1 MDNHKDVGVVKFLA
15 FSLVL
20 LLSACGGGGGG
31 GSASLPATTVSL
43 AASPIEVLITNTTTL
58 TWSTT
63 NATSCSASGAW
74 SGTKTT
80 SGSETVTIAEAGNNN
95 FTLSCSGA
103 GQSGS
108 ASLTVEGYRN
118 VEGAV
123 VDGYIS
129 GASVFI
135 DKDNDWIADSSE
147 YSGTSDDAGKFT
159 IRYTSGDLVSSGGT
173 DLDSQILLDE
183 FLMIHKLTGY
193 SDFKVIT
200 PVTSVA
206 AFLTSPSAVN
216 ESIGINSSID
226 IATFDPVANKG
237 DGGIN
242 DYLYEKGNQLTVLAY
257 SLQNITNDLNI
268 TTETTQDYFKAIAE
282 EIEKEY
288 TETSVKVDI
297 ETEVFVSRALDNVI
311 TAKVLTMTDEAKAN
325 VSSALSGVMSIIEV
339 KSSSDLISALANF
352 TLATL
357 QVDIK
362 SIANGTA
369 SAETIGSYKADI
381 INYIATDQSIDA
393 NSITPN
399 VIVVSDSANTLE
411 DTSVEISV
419 LPNDTFV
426 ANAPFSLVANNGSNG
441 TVTLTN
447 DLVTYTPTADY
458 NGTDSFSYTITQGDK
473 TATAEVTLTIE
484 PVNDEPTMDASS
496 SVQVAENQIAVSTI
510 AVSDV
515 DTEDTLALTLE
526 GTDADSFE
534 LSDQGVL
541 TFKVAPDYETKS
553 SYSITLSLTDG
564 TVTVTKDVSVDI
576 NDVNEPPI
584 FSSSST
590 FSAAE
595 NQTAIGS
602 VSVSDPENATLNY
615 SLSGADAGSLAI
627 SSTGVIS
634 FGSAPNY
641 ESRNT
646 YAATVSVSDG
656 VNTTAQDVSVDVT
669 DVNDAPIAI
678 GANYYMNL
686 KPQPQTSGSITL
698 AGSDEDGDTLTYT
711 ILSTGSYGAAT
722 LSGADVAYQT
732 STSTQSSESESFT
745 FKVNDGTVD
754 SSSATVSI
762 DLRTDPLYQYQWH
775 LNNTGQTNFA
785 TNGGTVGA
793 DLNVDTVIASG
804 ITGSGVTVAVLDSG
818 LELAHEDLSDN
829 VVNGSWDFANS
840 DEDPTTSGN
849 DGDHGTSVA
858 GIIASQGWNKKGGR
872 GVAPNASLIGYNY
885 LESQSLSNQLKAWGS
900 NPPVAVD
907 VDIYNMSYGR
917 GYGKDGNDDTNTTFS
932 LPSFFSA
939 SYQDGLVS
947 GVTNLRGGKG
957 AVYITSSGNAFKT
970 SATSNCGTD
979 LACTE
984 TLIDAKNGTPYI
996 IHVGALDADGVKTSY
1011 STPGPGLWVS
1021 GFGGEYGYDAAYV
1034 SGFATGT
1041 DSSAIMTTDQSGCTN
1056 GYVGANSGRGYSYN
1070 AFDDDSGSNVEN
1082 SDCSYHSR
1090 FNGTS
1095 SAAPMVSGVVA
1106 LMLEANPDL
1115 TWRDVK
1121 HILATTADQVDVS
1134 RSYDYRALTQYEW
1147 ETNSAGYKFHNWY
1160 GFGKVDAAEA
1170 VTTAASYTANSRG
1183 AFVSPGYKS
1192 SGTIS
1197 ATINDNGTGTTSSIS
1212 ITAPVGSNN
1221 YVEHVGVY
1229 VQFSHAVPKSV
1240 GLRLQSPDGT
1250 IVNIMQPMTNVG
1262 TNPSAVLFKIGV
1274 NSLYG
1279 ESMEGTWTI
1288 EVHDYI
1294 VDSTSGTLTQWGI
1307 SIYGN

>member
-1 MDNHKDVGVVKFLA
+1 MLKYLKLFPVLVVIVVI
-15 FSLVL
+15 S
-20 LLSACGGGGGG
+20 SCGGGGGA
-31 GSASLPATTVSL
+31 ASLPATTVSL
-43 AASPIEVLITNTTTL
+43 GASPTEVLITNTTTL
-58 TWSTT
+58 TWSTA
-63 NATSCSASGAW
+63 NATSCSASGTW

-80 SGSETVTIAEAGNNN
+80 SGSETVTIAEEGNNT

-103 GQSGS
+103 GQPGS

-118 VEGAV
+118 TEGAV

-147 YSGTSDDAGKFT
+147 YSETSDDAGKFT
-159 IRYTSGDLVSSGGT
+159 IRYTSGNLVSSGGT

-183 FLMIHKLTGY
+183 FLMIHKLTGH

-216 ESIGINSSID
+216 ESIGIDSSID

-257 SLQNITNDLNI
+257 ALQNITNDLNV
-268 TTETTQDYFKAIAE
+268 TTETTQDYFQAIAE

-288 TETSVKVDI
+288 TETSSKVDI
-297 ETEVFVSRALDNVI
+297 ETEVFVGKTLDNVI
-311 TAKVLTMTDEAKAN
+311 TAKVLTINDDAKAN
-325 VSSALSGVMSIIEV
+325 ISSALSGVMSIIEV
-339 KSSSDLISALANF
+339 KSSSDLTTSLAHF

-357 QVDIK
+357 QADIK
-362 SIANGTA
+362 TIANGTA
-369 SAETIGSYKADI
+369 SAETIGSYNADI

-419 LPNDTFV
+419 LANDTFV
-426 ANAPFSLVANNGSNG
+426 ANAPFSLVTNNGSNG

-447 DLVTYTPTADY
+447 DLVTYTPAADY

-484 PVNDEPTMDASS
+484 PVNDEPTMDAAS
-496 SVQVAENQIAVSTI
+496 SVQAAENQIAVSTI
-510 AVSDV
+510 GVSDV
-515 DTEDTLALTLE
+515 DAGDTLTLTLE

-595 NQTAIGS
+595 NQQEIIGTFS
-602 VSVSDPENATLNY
+602 ASDPENKALTY
-615 SLSGADAGSLAI
+615 SLGGNDAASLAL
-627 SSTGVIS
+627 STAGVIS
-634 FGSAPNY
+634 FVVAPNY
-641 ESRNT
+641 EVKNT
-646 YAATVSVSDG
+646 YSAAINAYDG
-656 VNTTAQDVSVDVT
+656 LNTTVQAIVVEVT
-669 DVNDAPIAI
+669 DVNDAPVATA
-678 GANYYMNL
+678 GSYDLNL
-686 KPQPQTSGSITL
+686 MPQSQTSKTLTL
-698 AGSDEDGDTLTYT
+698 ASTDEDGDALTYA
-711 ILSTGSYGAAT
+711 LVSTGSYGIAS
-722 LSGADVAYQT
+722 LSGATITYQT
-732 STSTQSSESESFT
+732 SPSTQSSQSESFS
-745 FKVNDGTVD
+745 FKVNDGEFD
-754 SSSATVSI
+754 SSEATISI
-762 DLRTDPLYQYQWH
+762 DLITDPLYQYQWH

-785 TNGGTVGA
+785 SSGSGGTAGA
-793 DLNVDTVIASG
+793 DVNVDTVISSG
-804 ITGSGVTVAVLDSG
+804 VTGSGVTVAVLDEG
-818 LELAHEDLSDN
+818 LELAHEDLVDN
-829 VVNGSWDFANS
+829 IVNGSWDFLNA
-840 DEDPTTSGN
+840 DYDPTRSSN

-858 GIIASQGWNKKGGR
+858 GIIASKGWNKKGGR

-885 LESQSLSNQLKAWGS
+885 LESQSVSNQLQAWGS
-900 NPPVAVD
+900 NPPVDVD
-907 VDIYNMSYGR
+907 VDIYNMSYGM
-917 GYGKDGNDDTNTTFS
+917 GYGKDGNDDPNTTFS

-957 AVYITSSGNAFKT
+957 AVYIKSSGNGFKT
-970 SATSNCGTD
+970 SATSNCGTN

-984 TLIDAKNGTPYI
+984 MLIDAKNGTPYI

-1034 SGFATGT
+1034 SGFASGT
-1041 DSSAIMTTDQSGCTN
+1041 DSPAIMTTDQSGCTN
-1056 GYVGANSGRGYSYN
+1056 GYVGANSGRAFSYN
-1070 AFDDDSGSNVEN
+1070 AFNDDSGSNVEN
-1082 SDCSYHSR
+1082 SDCSYTSS

-1134 RSYDYRALTQYEW
+1134 RSYDYRTLTQYEW

-1183 AFVSPGYKS
+1183 AFVNPGYKS

-1197 ATINDNGTGTTSSIS
+1197 ATINDNGTETTSSIS
-1212 ITAPVGSNN
+1212 ITAPVGYND

-1250 IVNIMQPMTNVG
+1250 IVNIMQPMTNIG

-1288 EVHDYI
+1288 GVHDYI
-1294 VDSTSGTLTQWGI
+1294 VDSTSGTLIQWGI